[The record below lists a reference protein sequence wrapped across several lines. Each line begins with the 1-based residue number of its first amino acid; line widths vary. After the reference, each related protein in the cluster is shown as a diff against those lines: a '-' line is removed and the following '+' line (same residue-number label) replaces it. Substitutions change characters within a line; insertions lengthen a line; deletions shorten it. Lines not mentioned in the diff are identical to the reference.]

1 MFNLINFIF
10 VIITTILSV
19 LLALYVYLT
28 WHFDYWIKRKIPG
41 PKPRVLYGTFPGT
54 IDGKRNFI
62 YDLDEIYRQ
71 FKNKAK
77 FVGVFMTRSPQLMIL
92 DPELC
97 KEILIT
103 NFKCFQENESSIRTD
118 RVREPI
124 SGSNPFVLPF
134 DEWKVKR
141 AEIVPGVTSSKIKG
155 MFPIIENVCT
165 KFRLYL
171 KNEIKNGTR
180 TFNAKEVALKYT
192 GDVVADVVWG
202 IDAENLSTTK
212 DVSQKK
218 SSIFNMSKTMIA
230 QNFHAFNY
238 YFIARIFPI
247 IRRFYYVRFF
257 PEITDRYFTK
267 LSRSAVELRQAQENN
282 SRQDF
287 LQYIVDFKEKK
298 NISDTQITAHN
309 LTFLFDGFE
318 TSATLISHCLL
329 LLARYPLA
337 QQKLRQEIQQH
348 HHLTLNSTLNFD
360 DLVKLPYL
368 EQCVAETLRIFTP
381 LPFMAKV
388 CTQPCEFT
396 NNDGVS
402 LQIQPGDICLISLH
416 SMHHDEEFFPQPEEF
431 MPERFA
437 EENGGT
443 KKYKGMGVYL
453 PFGDGP
459 RICLGMKFA
468 LTQAKAAI
476 VEVIKHFELTV
487 NERTRQDN
495 YQSAD
500 SFMSG
505 LDGGIYLDVKEL

>member
-1 MFNLINFIF
+1 MHGLLQLIFTL
-10 VIITTILSV
+10 IILILS
-19 LLALYVYLT
+19 LAVGFYIYLI
-28 WHFDYWIKRKIPG
+28 WNFDYWIKRKIPG
-41 PKPRVLYGTFPGT
+41 PKPRALYGTFPGT

-77 FVGVFMTRSPQLMIL
+77 FVGVFMTRNPQLMIL

-103 NFKCFQENESSIRTD
+103 NFKCFQDNESSIRTD

-134 DEWKVKR
+134 EEWKIKR

-155 MFPIIENVCT
+155 MFPIITNICE
-165 KFRLYL
+165 KFKNYL
-171 KNEIKNGTR
+171 REELRNGTK
-180 TFNAKEVALKYT
+180 TINAKELALKYT
-192 GDVVADVVWG
+192 GDVVADLVWG
-202 IDAENLSTTK
+202 IDAENLSHHK
-212 DVSQKK
+212 DAENDE
-218 SSIFNMSKTMIA
+218 SSIFYMSKKMIA

-247 IRRFYYVRFF
+247 IRKFYYVPFF
-257 PEITDRYFTK
+257 PPETDCYFQK
-267 LSRSAVELRQAQENN
+267 LSRSALDLRQAHKNN
-282 SRQDF
+282 TRQDF
-287 LQYIVDFKEKK
+287 LQYMVELRGKK
-298 NISDTQITAHN
+298 GISDTELTAHN

-337 QQKLRQEIQQH
+337 QQKLREEIQHQMD
-348 HHLTLNSTLNFD
+348 LSTDLHFD

-388 CTQPCEFT
+388 CTQTCEFI

-402 LQIQPGDICLISLH
+402 LEIQPGDICLISQH

-431 MPERFA
+431 MPERFT

-443 KKYKGMGVYL
+443 KNYKDMGVYL

-476 VEVIKHFELTV
+476 VEVIKHFEITV
-487 NERTRQDN
+487 NERTRKDN

-505 LDGGIYLDVKEL
+505 LDGGIFLDIKEL